1 PLAVGALRALHDQ
14 GVRVPEE
21 MAIVGFDDI
30 EMAAYVQ
37 PPLTTVRAYP
47 EQMGKAAVQLL
58 VERFEGREA
67 PSHTITGTKLIV
79 RESSGG
85 TPG

>member
-1 PLAVGALRALHDQ
+1 M
-14 GVRVPEE
+14 PEE

-79 RESSGG
+79 RESCGG
-85 TPG
+85 TPD